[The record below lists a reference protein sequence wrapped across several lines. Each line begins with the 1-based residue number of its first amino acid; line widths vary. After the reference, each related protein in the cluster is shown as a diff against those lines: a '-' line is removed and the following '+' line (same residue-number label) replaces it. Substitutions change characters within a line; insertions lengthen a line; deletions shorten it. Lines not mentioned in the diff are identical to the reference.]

1 MALFISGV
9 KLNNF
14 SIGPDTSP
22 GDLVPEDM
30 QYGRIGF
37 SQGKRV
43 VGSGK
48 AFAAAGY
55 GSGKVKMML
64 DENGNEKYGISI
76 FTRIAPNIVFIAP
89 TTTGD
94 MVRQSKYSIDLESG
108 TPVEI
113 GKNQTATGK
122 IYAIHKDNRFKIY
135 LENIENAESEINYF
149 YGKDNNA

>member
-1 MALFISGV
+1 MALFVGGV
-9 KLNNF
+9 KVNNF

-22 GDLVPEDM
+22 GDLVPEQM
-30 QYGRIGF
+30 QYGLIGYAK
-37 SQGKRV
+37 GKQV
-43 VGSGK
+43 VGTGK

-55 GSGKVKMML
+55 GRGKLSMML

-76 FTRIAPNIVFIAP
+76 FTRIAPNVVFIAP

-94 MVRQSKYSIDLESG
+94 MVRQSKYSIDLENG

-113 GKNQTATGK
+113 GENQTATGK
-122 IYAIHKDNRFKIY
+122 IYAIHNGNRFNVY
-135 LENIENAESEINYF
+135 FENIEDTTTKINYF